1 MPSYTPNVHNDG
13 DAYAPPGP
21 FDRATSDLREHRD
34 LLAARGVLPLDSL
47 FDLMYRAGLHR
58 SRGVELPDD
67 TELELVRALPCLAG
81 WCPLA
86 AAEERLR
93 RLPADAADSV
103 VSPVHALHV
112 RRRRSLALAGWL
124 QVHNE
129 SNLAGKIT
137 DAAERLAVDQL
148 TEVTAD
154 V

>member
-1 MPSYTPNVHNDG
+1 MTILPRPA
-13 DAYAPPGP
+13 DAGQPGAAPAGAYE
-21 FDRATSDLREHRD
+21 RALADLREHRD

-58 SRGVELPDD
+58 SRGIELPDD
-67 TELELVRALPCLAG
+67 TELELVRALPGLAG

-86 AAEERLR
+86 AAGERLS
-93 RLPADAADSV
+93 RLPADAAETI

-129 SNLAGKIT
+129 TNLAGKIT